1 MDSYWSF
8 WQWYE
13 RDLFQEDNLCNS
25 IIISLRGKKKQPQ
38 IWDFP
43 SSPVDKTLP
52 SSAGGM
58 GLMPGQGFKIPHA
71 SRPKER
77 NIKQK
82 QCCNKFNKDFK
93 NGSHQKKKKKR
104 KKEKKEQICSETLW
118 LWVAQFRFT

>member
-1 MDSYWSF
+1 M
-8 WQWYE
+8 
-13 RDLFQEDNLCNS
+13 
-25 IIISLRGKKKQPQ
+25 
-38 IWDFP
+38 
-43 SSPVDKTLP
+43 DKTLP

-93 NGSHQKKKKKR
+93 NGSHQKKKKKER
-104 KKEKKEQICSETLW
+104 KKRRTDLLRDPLAMGCSVSVHLEQCSMGTILSPGFY
-118 LWVAQFRFT
+118 LSTAQKIHVENFLRSHCL